1 MATQPIPELEALK
14 ARQQQAWSAGDY
26 AVIGTGI
33 LLMAELL
40 MEALDVRAGWN
51 VLDVAAGNGNAS
63 LAAARRGCRVTSTD
77 YVPALLDRGRARASA
92 EGLRIDFQIAD
103 AENLPF
109 DADRF
114 DAVFST
120 VGVMFAPNQ
129 PRAAAELFRVT
140 KPGGLIG
147 LANWT
152 PAGFVGQIFKILG
165 KYLPPPAG
173 AKPPSLWGTEAH
185 LHEIFPQAEEIKITP
200 KSFQFRS
207 LSSAHW
213 LETFRTYYGPMN
225 KAFAALDEAKGE
237 ALSAD
242 LIALCDSLNR
252 SGDSTLIMP
261 SDYIEVVI
269 RKPLI

>member
-1 MATQPIPELEALK
+1 MSTQPAPDLEVLK

-92 EGLRIDFQIAD
+92 EGFRIDFQIAD
-103 AENLPF
+103 AEALPF
-109 DADRF
+109 DAGRF

-140 KPGGLIG
+140 RPGGLIG

-152 PAGFVGQIFKILG
+152 PEGFVGRIFTILG
-165 KYLPPPAG
+165 KYLPPPSG
-173 AKPPSLWGTEAH
+173 ARPPSLWGTEAH
-185 LHEIFPQAEEIKITP
+185 LHELFPEAQKIEITP
-200 KSFQFRS
+200 RTFQFRS
-207 LSSAHW
+207 FSSAHW
-213 LETFRTYYGPMN
+213 LETFRTFYGPMN
-225 KAFAALDEAKGE
+225 KAFAALDEARGA
-237 ALSAD
+237 ALAAD

-252 SGDSTLIMP
+252 SGDATLILP
-261 SDYIEVVI
+261 SDYLEVVI
-269 RKPLI
+269 RKPLA

>member
-1 MATQPIPELEALK
+1 MATQPAPDLEALK

-26 AVIGTGI
+26 AVIGSGI

-40 MEALDVRAGWN
+40 MEAMDVRAGWQ

-77 YVPALLDRGRARASA
+77 YVPALLDRGRLRASA

-103 AENLPF
+103 AEALPF
-109 DADRF
+109 EDDRF

-120 VGVMFAPNQ
+120 FGVIFAPNQ

-152 PAGFVGQIFKILG
+152 PEGFVGQIFTILG
-165 KYLPPPAG
+165 KHLPSSPG
-173 AKPPSLWGTEAH
+173 AMPPSLWGTEVH
-185 LHEIFPQAEEIKITP
+185 LHKLFPAAREVHVTP
-200 KSFQFRS
+200 RSFQFRS
-207 LSSAHW
+207 LSAQHW

-225 KAFAALDEAKGE
+225 RAFASLDEANGE
-237 ALSAD
+237 ALASD

-252 SGDSTLIMP
+252 SGDTTLILP
-261 SDYIEVVI
+261 SDYLEVVI
-269 RKPLI
+269 RR